1 MVRHTLKILQQMHLR
16 VNIFLFWAVSV
27 KFLKKRVLTYK
38 KKRLLLFVSFLNPLI
53 HTIFSNIALN

>member
-16 VNIFLFWAVSV
+16 VNIFLFWPVSV

-53 HTIFSNIALN
+53 HTIFSNTALN